1 MYVFPK
7 KSSFIKT
14 FVSWE
19 RFFFKVS
26 LKKLIFVKNKIRIKI
41 KIKIEDK
48 INFFLISFIIKGL
61 FCNIKYY
68 EYITINMQKNLN

>member
-1 MYVFPK
+1 MGE
-7 KSSFIKT
+7 I
-14 FVSWE
+14 
-19 RFFFKVS
+19 FFKVS

-41 KIKIEDK
+41 NVEDK

-61 FCNIKYY
+61 FYNIKYY